1 MYSVLLVDDELIELE
16 TMERYVPWEQAGIR
30 IAGTARNGKEALGKL
45 KELKPDI
52 VVTDVRM
59 PIMDGL
65 EFGRRAKQIDKSVK
79 IIYLS
84 GHNEFQYI
92 KSALQIEAAGY
103 VLKPIDME
111 ELMALLDKV
120 KRKCEEE
127 QIASADGGWLLEKLL
142 LRIVREPDP
151 ARRAE
156 WIRQWE
162 NRAGGFSG
170 IRPFGAAYW
179 TFEAP
184 AFGDV
189 MEAADGDMA
198 ARAAESIRSLLTRS
212 LDASIVLETGANTLF
227 VLFQGNEQQFDAA
240 YWELLRSEQ
249 LRTSGLAADATI
261 GLTRPYRGFALL
273 KEAFEESR
281 RCNEE
286 KWFRQAGA
294 VIAPGMLGSAG
305 AGASAGGDGARAST
319 AAGAV
324 GVIGAGAAG
333 TGAAGTGASAANAG
347 ARASTAAGVA
357 GAAGAGV
364 GAGGAAGEG
373 AAIAGAADIGAEQ
386 VALQLISAIQ
396 AHDEDQAEHL
406 LADWFSGIRGKRIER
421 RTALRGVIGLLTSLE
436 QHFASLLAGPSSSHL
451 LADHWRELS
460 SLPTIAHYHA
470 YALRFC
476 KELLKASGEREQ
488 DRNQSV
494 ASQIARLL
502 DERYHLPVTV
512 EDIAKEVY
520 LSPNYARTIFKEKTG
535 ETILDYLTRIRMN
548 HAAGLLKDRGLKV
561 REIAHRV
568 GYENVS
574 YFCSVFQK
582 HKGSTPNEFRKLH
595 L

>member
-52 VVTDVRM
+52 IVTDVRM

-127 QIASADGGWLLEKLL
+127 QLASADGGWLLEKLL

-151 ARRAE
+151 ARQAE

-162 NRAGGFSG
+162 NRATGFSG
-170 IRPFGAAYW
+170 VRPFGAAYW

-184 AFGDV
+184 AFGAS

-198 ARAAESIRSLLTRS
+198 ARAAESLRSLLARS
-212 LDASIVLETGANTLF
+212 LDVSIVLETGANTLF
-227 VLFQGNEQQFDAA
+227 VLFQGNEQQFEAA

-249 LRTSGLAADATI
+249 LQASGLAADATI
-261 GLTRPYRGFALL
+261 GLSGPYRGFAQL

-286 KWFRQAGA
+286 KWYRQVGA
-294 VIAPGMLGSAG
+294 VIVPGMLGNAGAGDAG
-305 AGASAGGDGARAST
+305 AGASAS
-319 AAGAV
+319 AAGASARSSTTA
-324 GVIGAGAAG
+324 GAGG
-333 TGAAGTGASAANAG
+333 AG
-347 ARASTAAGVA
+347 ARASTAEGAASA
-357 GAAGAGV
+357 GAAS
-364 GAGGAAGEG
+364 
-373 AAIAGAADIGAEQ
+373 AGAAEIGVEQ
-386 VALQLISAIQ
+386 AALQLISAIQ
-396 AHDEDQAEHL
+396 SHDEEQSEHL

-470 YALRFC
+470 YVLRFC

-494 ASQIARLL
+494 ASQIAKLL

>member
-16 TMERYVPWEQAGIR
+16 TMERYVPWEQEGIR

-111 ELMALLDKV
+111 ELMALLTKV

-127 QIASADGGWLLEKLL
+127 QLASADGGWLLEKLL

-151 ARRAE
+151 ERRAE

-162 NRAGGFSG
+162 NRAGGFSAA
-170 IRPFGAAYW
+170 RPFGAAYW
-179 TFEAP
+179 TFETP
-184 AFGDV
+184 AFGASMD
-189 MEAADGDMA
+189 AADGDMA
-198 ARAAESIRSLLTRS
+198 ARAAESLRSLLTRS

-227 VLFQGNEQQFDAA
+227 VLFQGNEQQFDPA

-249 LRTSGLAADATI
+249 LRTSGLGEDPTI
-261 GLTRPYRGFALL
+261 GLSGPYRGFALL
-273 KEAFEESR
+273 KQAFEESR
-281 RCNEE
+281 SCNEE
-286 KWFRQAGA
+286 KWYRQAGA
-294 VIAPGMLGSAG
+294 VIVPGMLGSAG
-305 AGASAGGDGARAST
+305 AGADASAGGEGTRASS
-319 AAGAV
+319 AGGSAGA
-324 GVIGAGAAG
+324 IGAGAAG
-333 TGAAGTGASAANAG
+333 TGAAGAGASAANAG
-347 ARASTAAGVA
+347 ARASSAA
-357 GAAGAGV
+357 GAAGV
-364 GAGGAAGEG
+364 G
-373 AAIAGAADIGAEQ
+373 AAIAGAADIGAEHA
-386 VALQLISAIQ
+386 ALQLISAIQ
-396 AHDEDQAEHL
+396 ALDEEQAEHL

-460 SLPTIAHYHA
+460 TLPTIAHYHA

-494 ASQIARLL
+494 ASQIAKLL

-582 HKGSTPNEFRKLH
+582 RKGSTPNEFRKLH